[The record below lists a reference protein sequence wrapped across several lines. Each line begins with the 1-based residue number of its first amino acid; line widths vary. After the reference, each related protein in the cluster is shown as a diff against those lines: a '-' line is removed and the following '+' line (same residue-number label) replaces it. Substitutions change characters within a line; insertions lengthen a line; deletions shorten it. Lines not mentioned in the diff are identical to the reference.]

1 MNNYKII
8 DGHCDTLML
17 FDNDKYNFHIKNDIG
32 HLDLDRLIDA
42 NVLLQFFAVYV
53 DPKFLGQALE
63 TGLSMS
69 NQLLRAITDDP
80 RIFLIKE
87 SIDLNNLREGKV
99 GALLSLE
106 GGEVINKNLHLLDVF
121 YNLGARAMTLTW
133 SNRNWICDGIAEPS
147 GSGLTSFGRQV
158 VKRMDELGM
167 IIDVSHISIK
177 GFWDCIDLS
186 TRPILASH
194 SNSKVLC
201 NHCRNLSDDQI
212 KAIAQSKG
220 LVAVNYVPSHL
231 ANDPKKASIETIID
245 HIKYIADLV
254 GIEHVGLGSDFDGVS
269 TLPVGIKDVRDSQKL
284 AKSMLNRGFMA
295 DDIEKVFYKNFFN
308 YLSITI

>member
-1 MNNYKII
+1 MDKYKII

-17 FDNDKYNFHIKNDIG
+17 FDNKNYNFHKHSNIG
-32 HLDLDRLIDA
+32 HIDLDRLIDG

-53 DPKFLGQALE
+53 DPMLLGQALE
-63 TGLSMS
+63 TGLTMS
-69 NQLLRAITDDP
+69 NQLLQTILKDN
-80 RIFLIKE
+80 RIFLVREKDDLQKLIK
-87 SIDLNNLREGKV
+87 GKV

-133 SNRNWICDGIAEPS
+133 SNRNWICDGIAESS
-147 GSGLTSFGRQV
+147 GSGLTNFGKQV

-167 IIDVSHISIK
+167 IIDVSHISVK
-177 GFWDCIDLS
+177 GFWDCVELS

-194 SNSKVLC
+194 SNSKALC
-201 NHCRNLSDDQI
+201 NHPRNLSDDQI

-220 LVAVNYVPSHL
+220 LIAVNYVPSHL
-231 ANDPKKASIETIID
+231 SNEPNKASINTIVD

-254 GIEHVGLGSDFDGVS
+254 GIEYVGLGSDFDGVS
-269 TLPVGIKDVRDSQKL
+269 SLPAGIKDVRDSQKL
-284 AKSMLNRGFMA
+284 TQSMLNRGFLA
-295 DDIEKVFYKNFFN
+295 DDIEKVLYNNFYS
-308 YLSITI
+308 YLSKTL